1 MSLRRTATLLFAA
14 TITQGAVA
22 GALSAQDFEGVITI
36 RTAVPTRDGAPSP
49 EVEYMTR
56 AGKLRLNVRS
66 PMGTMG
72 IIASPAEGKMYMLMD
87 AQSMYM
93 EQPLSLTPRAG
104 AANAVT
110 PEITRTGRKET
121 IAGYECEHLLIAG
134 DPGPTDV
141 CVARGLGP
149 YVPPAIGAAMP
160 AWQRALAKDGAFPLK
175 VSRHDG
181 TVQLEVTKIEKRKL
195 SPLLFT
201 VPESYTRM
209 DMPAGRRPPGARE

>member
-1 MSLRRTATLLFAA
+1 MLLRRSAVLMFAA
-14 TITQGAVA
+14 TLAQGALSSA
-22 GALSAQDFEGVITI
+22 MSAQDFEGVITI
-36 RTAVPTRDGAPSP
+36 RTAVPMRDGTPSP

-72 IIASPAEGKMYMLMD
+72 IIASPAEGKMYMLLD

-93 EQPLSLTPRAG
+93 EQPMSLAPRAG
-104 AANAVT
+104 AAPLAT

-121 IAGYECEHLLIAG
+121 IAGYECEHLLVAG

-195 SPLLFT
+195 SPSLFN
-201 VPESYTRM
+201 VPESYTKM
-209 DMPAGRRPPGARE
+209 EMPAGRRPPGARP